1 MTSSMYAAVSGLK
14 THMSALGVIGNNV
27 ANVNTYAYK
36 ATRYTFDE
44 ALYTNMRSG
53 SNGTDEIGGNNPAQI
68 GFGCTLGTIDLDMS
82 TKIFNTTG
90 RGLDCMVDGDGFF
103 IVGDKTKFGINSQA
117 ELNGMSLSRLGNFEF
132 SSGWLTDGGGQIVY
146 GFLNTANPDQNA
158 SFSTLLTPIRLPYY
172 NEDTKEILMPAESD
186 DEENPELLDNEQ
198 ALEAIAEANQPGQEA
213 GQHVPYK
220 RLNVDTLSVDRAG
233 IITAVTADDIQVVI
247 GVIAIAKAENPNGV
261 THDDG
266 RYYKALGGAG
276 DLRLTTVGG
285 AVTYPEIGMDGQP
298 VNPGGGNANRLVIES
313 AGDTELLN
321 GGLES
326 SGTDLADEIT
336 HMIVIQRGYQAN
348 TRIVTV
354 TDSMLEE
361 LVNMKR

>member
-1 MTSSMYAAVSGLK
+1 MTSSMYAAVAGLK

-44 ALYTNMRSG
+44 ALYTNVRAG
-53 SNGTDEIGGNNPAQI
+53 SNGTEEIGGNNPAQI

-82 TKIFNTTG
+82 TKIFNATG
-90 RGLDCMVDGDGFF
+90 RGLDCMIDGDGFF
-103 IVGDKTKFGINSQA
+103 LVGDKTKLGVNTQA
-117 ELNGMSLSRLGNFEF
+117 ELNGMDLSRLGNFEF
-132 SSGWLTDGGGQIVY
+132 NSGWLTDGGGNIVY
-146 GFLNTANPDQNA
+146 GFLNTSDPDQNPQ
-158 SFSTLLTPIRLPYY
+158 FSTLLTPIRLPYY
-172 NEDTKEILMPAESD
+172 NEDTKEILMPSEGE
-186 DEENPELLDNEQ
+186 DEENPELLDSE
-198 ALEAIAEANQPGQEA
+198 AAREAIAEANEPGAEA
-213 GQHVPYK
+213 GAYVPYK

-247 GVIAIAKAENPNGV
+247 GIIAIAKAENPNGV
-261 THDDG
+261 THEDG

-276 DLRLTTVGG
+276 NLRLTTVGG
-285 AVTYPEIGMDGQP
+285 ALTYPEIGLDGQP
-298 VNPGGGNANRLVIES
+298 TNPGGTDNNRLIIES
-313 AGDTELLN
+313 AGDSELLN

>member
-172 NEDTKEILMPAESD
+172 NEQTKEILMPNETD
-186 DEENPELLDNEQ
+186 DEENPELVDNQQ
-198 ALEAIAEANQPGQEA
+198 ALEAIEEANTPGQE
-213 GQHVPYK
+213 GTYVPYK
-220 RLNVDTLSVDRAG
+220 RLNVDTLSIDRSG

-247 GVIAIAKAENPNGV
+247 GVVAVGKAENPNGV

-276 DLRLTTVGG
+276 DVRLTTVGG
-285 AVTYPEIGMDGQP
+285 VVTYPEIGLDGQP
-298 VNPGGGNANRLVIES
+298 TNPGGTDSNRLIIES

>member
-1 MTSSMYAAVSGLK
+1 MTSSMYAAVAGLK

-27 ANVNTYAYK
+27 ANVNTFAYK

-44 ALYTNMRSG
+44 ALYTNVRSG
-53 SNGTDEIGGNNPAQI
+53 SNGTEEIGGNNPAQI

-90 RGLDCMVDGDGFF
+90 RGMDCMIDGDGFF
-103 IVGDKTKFGINSQA
+103 LVGDKTKLGINTQA

-132 SSGWLTDGGGQIVY
+132 NSGYLTDGGGNIVY
-146 GFLNTANPDQNA
+146 GFLNVANPDQNA

-172 NEDTKEILMPAESD
+172 NEDTKEILMPVESD
-186 DEENPELLDNEQ
+186 DEENPELMDSET
-198 ALEAIAEANQPGQEA
+198 ALEAIAEANAPGQEST
-213 GQHVPYK
+213 HTPYK

-233 IITAVTADDIQVVI
+233 VITAVTADDIQVVI
-247 GVIAIAKAENPNGV
+247 GVIAVAKAENPNGV
-261 THDDG
+261 THTDG
-266 RYYKALGGAG
+266 RYYTALGGAG
-276 DLRLTTVGG
+276 NLRLTTVGG
-285 AVTYPEIGMDGQP
+285 TVTYPEIGMDGQP
-298 VNPGGGNANRLVIES
+298 VNPGGTDSNRLIIES
-313 AGDTELLN
+313 SGDTEILN

>member
-1 MTSSMYAAVSGLK
+1 
-14 THMSALGVIGNNV
+14 MSALGVIGNNV

-44 ALYTNMRSG
+44 ALYTNVRSG
-53 SNGTDEIGGNNPAQI
+53 SNGTEEIGGNNPAQI
-68 GFGCTLGTIDLDMS
+68 GFGCTLGTIDLDMG

-90 RGLDCMVDGDGFF
+90 RGMDCMIDGDGFF
-103 IVGDKTKFGINSQA
+103 LVGDKTKLGINTQA

-132 SSGWLTDGGGQIVY
+132 NSGYLTDGGGNIVY
-146 GFLNTANPDQNA
+146 GFLNVSNPDQNA
-158 SFSTLLTPIRLPYY
+158 QFSTLLTPIRLPYY
-172 NEDTKEILMPAESD
+172 NEDTKEILMPLESD
-186 DEENPELLDNEQ
+186 DEENPELMDNET
-198 ALEAIAEANQPGQEA
+198 ALEAIAEANAPGQEA
-213 GQHVPYK
+213 THIPYK

-233 IITAVTADDIQVVI
+233 VITAVTADDIQVVI
-247 GVIAIAKAENPNGV
+247 GVIAVAKAENPNGV
-261 THDDG
+261 THTDG
-266 RYYKALGGAG
+266 RYYTALGGAG
-276 DLRLTTVGG
+276 NLRLTTVGG
-285 AVTYPEIGMDGQP
+285 TVTYPEIGMDGQP
-298 VNPGGGNANRLVIES
+298 VNPGGTDANRLIIES
-313 AGDTELLN
+313 SGDTEILN